1 MVQYLGA
8 TAPFAQACSQ
18 VLRFG
23 GELHIKGND
32 FCFYCMFKTIFS
44 GHNKSKRGTTKVR
57 GAQQNWGAVHP
68 NASTWLRA
76 WQERLMTMWF

>member
-1 MVQYLGA
+1 M
-8 TAPFAQACSQ
+8 APFAQACSQ

-57 GAQQNWGAVHP
+57 EAQQKWGAVP
-68 NASTWLRA
+68 RMPLRGYA
-76 WQERLMTMWF
+76 PGKSD